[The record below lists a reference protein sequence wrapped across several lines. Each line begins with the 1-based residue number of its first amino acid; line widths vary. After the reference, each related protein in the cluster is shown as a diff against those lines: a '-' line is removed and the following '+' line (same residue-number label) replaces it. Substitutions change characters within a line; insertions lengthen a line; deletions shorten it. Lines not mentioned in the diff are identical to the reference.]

1 MEEIPGKETYEILKQ
16 RFANLLKASD
26 PAATLTYP
34 VQKSYRT
41 PGGSPMGKY
50 IDHTL
55 LKQQSPAKE
64 YLKICADART
74 WSVHSVCVP
83 SNRVSLA
90 KEALLG
96 SSVQVCTVV
105 GFPFGYANTAA
116 KVEETRQAI
125 LDGAT
130 EIDMVIPVGLAK
142 DGDWIG
148 VYQDIKAVVAAA
160 DGVLVKVILET
171 SELSLE
177 EKIMAA
183 YAACHAGAHYL
194 KTSTGFASGG
204 AQIDDIHL
212 LRHVAGPYIGV
223 KASGGVRTNEF
234 AKALIAA
241 GADRIGAS
249 GTAAVLGLA
258 ASSSGSG
265 Y

>member
-1 MEEIPGKETYEILKQ
+1 MEEIPGKETYEILKA
-16 RFANLLKASD
+16 RFVALLKASD
-26 PAATLTYP
+26 HGASTDYP
-34 VQKSYRT
+34 VGKSYRT
-41 PGGSPMGKY
+41 LPGSPMGKY

-55 LKQQSPAKE
+55 LKQQAPAKE
-64 YLKICADART
+64 YLKLCTEART

-83 SNRVSLA
+83 SNRVILA

-96 SSVQVCTVV
+96 SPVQVCTVV
-105 GFPFGYANTAA
+105 GFPFGYANTSA

-125 LDGAT
+125 MDGAS

-148 VYQDIKAVVAAA
+148 VYRDIKAVVTAAG
-160 DGVLVKVILET
+160 GVLVKVILET

-177 EKIMAA
+177 EKIMGA

-212 LRHVAGPYIGV
+212 LRHVAGPFIGV
-223 KASGGVRTNEF
+223 KASGGVRTNDF

-241 GADRIGAS
+241 GADRIGSS
-249 GTAAVLGLA
+249 GTAVVLGL
-258 ASSSGSG
+258 SSGASTG
-265 Y
+265 SY